1 MPISRRIA
9 TNDLIEGEVDNYGKN
24 RRRVIS
30 HERRHLPGRG
40 AVPVKNVEVLA
51 AEQLAPID
59 AGLDGT
65 EAA

>member
-1 MPISRRIA
+1 MRIA
-9 TNDLIEGEVDNYGKN
+9 TDSLPN
-24 RRRVIS
+24 RRRNKYLTLCHLS
-30 HERRHLPGRG
+30 GERRHLPGRG

-59 AGLDGT
+59 AGLNGS